1 LANCSN
7 FPFPKNQNKKK
18 KDFAGDSGVKYLPAN
33 TGDMGLISG
42 KIPHAVKAARAAELL
57 SLCSRVQEPQLL
69 SPHALQPL
77 LPETREKLK
86 QQQRLSA
93 APRPRQKSGQSTF
106 QVTKTGL
113 YIYSSRKLKDFR

>member
-1 LANCSN
+1 MANCSN

-42 KIPHAVKAARAAELL
+42 KIPHAVKAARAAE
-57 SLCSRVQEPQLL
+57 LL